1 MFVRDNRKR
10 RNRMTTTNNPSSIP
24 GEWTRDLSTRA
35 ERYAAGKALRSK
47 APRSSHAEWAP
58 DPERPDPISILEESN
73 KTRLEHLVPIRFGR
87 MSLSAF
93 TFYRGTA
100 DIMANDLAKTPVSG
114 IQAQLC
120 GDAHLSNFGV
130 FASPERQQVFDVN
143 DFDETLA
150 GPWEWDVKR
159 LAASVV
165 VAGRQNG
172 YSAQESR
179 QAVLR
184 CVQSYR
190 ERMQQFALMN
200 HLDVWYFHL
209 DVETILAMARV
220 KESKKALLRASERAS
235 KRTRIETFP
244 KLTEAVNGQYRI
256 KDEPP
261 LIYHYDPLDTDKDN
275 LDTKEW
281 RALVKEYLASLPEER
296 RMIISRYRSL
306 DVAQKVVGVGSVGTR
321 CAIVLL
327 LGGAEGDDPLFM
339 QIKEA
344 GASVLEPYMGASPY
358 QNHGQRVVVGQRLMQ
373 AASDIFLGWSTFNGR
388 DYYARQLRDMK
399 FSAEVEGMDPVLFT
413 AYVELCAAT
422 LARAHARTSD
432 AAQISGYLGKG
443 DTFDRA
449 IASFAEAYADQ
460 MERDHAALL
469 AAIKEGRVQAQT
481 GV

>member
-1 MFVRDNRKR
+1 
-10 RNRMTTTNNPSSIP
+10 MTTTTTPSTVP
-24 GEWTRDLSTRA
+24 TEWSRELTSRA

-47 APRSSHAEWAP
+47 TPRSSHGEWAP

-73 KTRLEHLVPIRFGR
+73 STRLKNLVPIRYGR
-87 MSLSAF
+87 MSLSPFAF
-93 TFYRGTA
+93 LRGSA
-100 DIMANDLAKTPVSG
+100 GVMASDLAKTPVSG

-130 FASPERQQVFDVN
+130 YASPERRQVFDVN

-150 GPWEWDVKR
+150 GSWEWDVKR

-172 YSAQESR
+172 YPAQESR

-184 CVQSYR
+184 CLQSYR
-190 ERMQQFALMN
+190 ENMQQFALMN

-209 DVETILAMARV
+209 DVEGILAMARGMAGR
-220 KESKKALLRASERAS
+220 KELQKRVERASERAS

-244 KLTEAVNGQYRI
+244 KLTEAVNSQYRI

-261 LIYHYDPLDTDKDN
+261 LIYHYDPLDTGRDD
-275 LDTKEW
+275 LDAEEW
-281 RALVKEYLASLPEER
+281 RAMVREYLASLPDER
-296 RMIISRYRSL
+296 RMMIFRYRSV
-306 DVAQKVVGVGSVGTR
+306 DIAQKVVGVGSVGTR
-321 CAIVLL
+321 CAIVLA

-344 GASVLEPYMGASPY
+344 SASVLEPYAGASPY
-358 QNHGQRVVVGQRLMQ
+358 ANHGERVVIGQRLMQ
-373 AASDIFLGWSTFNGR
+373 AASDVLLGWTTFNGK
-388 DYYARQLRDMK
+388 DYYVRQLRDMK
-399 FSAEVEGMDPVLFT
+399 FSAEVETMDPVLFT
-413 AYVELCAAT
+413 AYVQLCAAT

-432 AAQISGYLGKG
+432 PAQISGYLGNK
-443 DTFDRA
+443 DVFDQA
-449 IASFAEAYADQ
+449 IASFAEVYADQ
-460 MERDHAALL
+460 TERDHAALL
-469 AAIKEGRVQAQT
+469 TAIKEGRVQAQT

>member
-1 MFVRDNRKR
+1 
-10 RNRMTTTNNPSSIP
+10 MTTTTTPSTIP
-24 GEWTRDLSTRA
+24 GEWTRDLTSRA

-47 APRSSHAEWAP
+47 ASRTSHAEWAP

-73 KTRLEHLVPIRFGR
+73 KTRIPQLVPIRFGR
-87 MSLSAF
+87 MSMSAF
-93 TFYRGTA
+93 AFYRGTA
-100 DIMANDLAKTPVSG
+100 DIMAYDLAKTPVSG
-114 IQAQLC
+114 IQAQIC

-130 FASPERQQVFDVN
+130 FASPERRQVFDVN

-165 VAGRQNG
+165 IGGRQNG
-172 YSAQESR
+172 YTAQESR
-179 QAVLR
+179 QAVMR
-184 CVQSYR
+184 CMQRYR
-190 ERMQQFALMN
+190 ESMQQFALMN
-200 HLDVWYFHL
+200 HLDVWYYHL
-209 DVETILAMARV
+209 DVESILAMARGMAGA
-220 KESKKALLRASERAS
+220 KELQKRVERASERAS

-244 KLTEAVNGQYRI
+244 KLAEAVNGQYRI

-261 LIYHYDPLDTDKDN
+261 LIYHYDPLDTSKDN
-275 LDTKEW
+275 LDTGEW
-281 RALVKEYLASLPEER
+281 REMVKEYLANLPEER
-296 RMIISRYRSL
+296 RMIIFRYRSL

-321 CAIVLL
+321 CAIVLC

-344 GASVLEPYMGASPY
+344 GASVLEPYLGASPY
-358 QNHGQRVVVGQRLMQ
+358 KNHGERVVVGQRMIQ

-413 AYVELCAAT
+413 AYVEICAAT

-432 AAQISGYLGKG
+432 PAQIGGYLGSK

-449 IASFAEAYADQ
+449 IASFAESYADQ
-460 MERDHAALL
+460 AERDHALLL
-469 AAIKEGRVQAQT
+469 AAIKDGRVQAQT

>member
-1 MFVRDNRKR
+1 
-10 RNRMTTTNNPSSIP
+10 MTTTTTPSTIP
-24 GEWTRDLSTRA
+24 DEWDRRLLTRA
-35 ERYAAGKALRSK
+35 ERYAAGKALR
-47 APRSSHAEWAP
+47 ANVPRSNHAEWAP

-73 KTRLEHLVPIRFGR
+73 RTRLEHLVPIRFGR

-93 TFYRGTA
+93 AFYRGTA
-100 DIMANDLAKTPVSG
+100 DIMAYDLAKTPVSG

-130 FASPERQQVFDVN
+130 FASPERRQVFDVN

-165 VAGRQNG
+165 IAGRQNG
-172 YSAQESR
+172 YTAQESR

-184 CVQSYR
+184 CMQSYR
-190 ERMQQFALMN
+190 EHMQQFALMN
-200 HLDVWYFHL
+200 HLDVWYYHI
-209 DVETILAMARV
+209 DVETILAMARGMAGG
-220 KESKKALLRASERAS
+220 KKLQKSVEQASAKAS

-244 KLTEAVNGQYRI
+244 KLAEAVNGQYRI

-261 LIYHYDPLDTDKDN
+261 LIYHYDPLDTDRDN
-275 LDTKEW
+275 LDTQEW
-281 RALVKEYLASLPEER
+281 RAMVRGFLASLPEER
-296 RMIISRYRSL
+296 RMIIFRYRSL

-344 GASVLEPYMGASPY
+344 GASVLEPYVGASPY
-358 QNHGQRVVVGQRLMQ
+358 QNHGERVVIGQRMMQ

-399 FSAEVEGMDPVLFT
+399 LSAEVETMVPVGFT
-413 AYVELCAAT
+413 AYVQLCAAT

-432 AAQISGYLGKG
+432 PAQISGYLGNG

-449 IASFAEAYADQ
+449 IADFAEAYADQ
-460 MERDHAALL
+460 AERDHALLL

>member
-1 MFVRDNRKR
+1 MV
-10 RNRMTTTNNPSSIP
+10 TTDTAST
-24 GEWTRDLSTRA
+24 ETRERGRSLPTQA
-35 ERYAAGKALRSK
+35 ERFAAGKALRKK
-47 APRSSHAEWAP
+47 APRSSHGEWTP
-58 DPERPDPISILEESN
+58 DPERPDPLSILEESN
-73 KTRLEHLVPIRFGR
+73 RGRLENLVPIRYGR
-87 MSLSAF
+87 MSLSPFAF
-93 TFYRGTA
+93 LRGSA
-100 DIMANDLAKTPVSG
+100 AVIASDLAKTPVSG

-130 FASPERQQVFDVN
+130 YASPERRQVFDVN

-172 YSAQESR
+172 YTAQESR
-179 QAVLR
+179 QAVVR
-184 CVQSYR
+184 CVQRYR
-190 ERMQQFALMN
+190 ESMQQFALMN

-209 DVETILAMARV
+209 DVESILAMARGMAGR
-220 KESKKALLRASERAS
+220 KELQKRVGRASARAS
-235 KRTRIETFP
+235 KRTRLETFP
-244 KLTEAVNGQYRI
+244 KLTETVNGQYRI

-261 LIYHYDPLDTDKDN
+261 LIYHYDKLDTGKDN
-275 LDTKEW
+275 LDTEEW
-281 RALVKEYLASLPEER
+281 RALVKDYLASLPEER
-296 RMIISRYRSL
+296 RMIIFRYRSL

-321 CAIVLL
+321 CAIVLA

-344 GASVLEPYMGASPY
+344 SASVLEPYVGASPY
-358 QNHGQRVVVGQRLMQ
+358 ANHGERVVVGQRMMQ
-373 AASDIFLGWSTFNGR
+373 AASDILLGWMTYNGR

-399 FSAEVEGMDPVLFT
+399 FSAEVETMDPVLFT

-432 AAQISGYLGKG
+432 PAQISGYLGKG

-449 IASFAEAYADQ
+449 IASFAEVYADQ

-469 AAIKEGRVQAQT
+469 AAITEGRVQAQT

>member
-1 MFVRDNRKR
+1 
-10 RNRMTTTNNPSSIP
+10 MTTTTTPSSVP
-24 GEWTRDLSTRA
+24 TEWTRDLTTRA
-35 ERYAAGKALRSK
+35 ERYAAGKALRSQ
-47 APRSSHAEWAP
+47 APRSSHAEWTP
-58 DPERPDPISILEESN
+58 DPERPDPIRILEESN

-87 MSLSAF
+87 MSLSPFA
-93 TFYRGTA
+93 FYRGTA
-100 DIMANDLAKTPVSG
+100 DIMAADLAKTPVSG

-130 FASPERQQVFDVN
+130 YASPERRQVFDVN

-165 VAGRQNG
+165 IAGRQNG
-172 YSAQESR
+172 YTAQESK
-179 QAVLR
+179 QAVVR
-184 CVQSYR
+184 CVQRYR
-190 ERMQQFALMN
+190 ESMQQFALMN
-200 HLDVWYFHL
+200 HLDVWYYHL
-209 DVETILAMARV
+209 DVEAMLAMARGMAGR
-220 KESKKALLRASERAS
+220 KELQKRIERGSAKAS

-244 KLTEAVNGQYRI
+244 KLTEVVNGQYHI

-261 LIYHYDPLDTDKDN
+261 LIFHYERLDSDRDN
-275 LDTKEW
+275 LDAEEW
-281 RALVKEYLASLPEER
+281 RAMVRGFLESLPDER
-296 RMIISRYRSL
+296 RVIIMRYRGVDL
-306 DVAQKVVGVGSVGTR
+306 AQKVVGVGSVGTR
-321 CAIVLL
+321 CAIVLC

-344 GASVLEPYMGASPY
+344 SASVLEPYLGASPY
-358 QNHGQRVVVGQRLMQ
+358 PNHGERVVVGQRMMQ

-399 FSAEVEGMDPVLFT
+399 FSAEVETMDPVLFN
-413 AYVELCAAT
+413 AYVELCATA

-432 AAQISGYLGKG
+432 PAQISGYLGNG

-449 IASFAEAYADQ
+449 IASFAEVYADQ
-460 MERDHAALL
+460 AERDHTALL